1 MPKRSTTER
10 FSSFTDD
17 APHEYPRPEQTSVPP
32 KVDIPAPVS
41 VVTRPLARTRVL
53 SDKVPFSSRVS
64 PAAQETLARLV
75 ECTGRPVTHLLD
87 EALSDLF
94 AKYMNELA

>member
-1 MPKRSTTER
+1 MPKKSGTER

-17 APHEYPRPEQTSVPP
+17 TAHEYPQPQQPHSIAQIPT
-32 KVDIPAPVS
+32 PAP
-41 VVTRPLARTRVL
+41 LATPPGVRTRAL

-64 PAAQETLARLV
+64 PAAQESLARLV
-75 ECTGRPVTHLLD
+75 AQTGRPVTHLLD

-94 AKYMNELA
+94 AKYKK